1 MAEEKSRPIRT
12 VSGILVATAVSKILG
27 LVRQMLFAARFGD
40 SAEAVAFDTA
50 STVPLTVFDLLF
62 ASAIVGCFIP
72 VFAAAKAESEARA
85 RRFASSFLAAVGSL
99 TVLIS
104 VLGIVLAR
112 PLVSLLS
119 PALSPETA
127 RLSAE
132 LLRLMMPTVVL
143 SGLVFTFTGLLQSYS
158 LFFLP
163 AAVSSLSNLLL
174 IVCLAFLKNPDEA
187 GVRTLA
193 VVYTASWGVQV
204 LFLLIPAL
212 RKKLVPDVSPSLRN
226 PDLLN
231 AFSRAPSVLIG
242 SWLLPVG
249 LWLSTR
255 FASLVSEEAITAYH
269 YGYHIF
275 LILGGVLVYA
285 VCNFVFPRFS
295 ALLSAGKRE
304 EMQSALDRSL
314 VAALL
319 LTLPVAAGA
328 FVLAEPIVKICYQ
341 RGAFSEELAGE
352 TAGVL
357 AVLALA
363 IPFYAVTEV
372 LTRALFAAG
381 NARVCAVSSLV
392 AIAGCTLSNVI
403 SARFSHRLLFVSL
416 SFLAALVLS
425 ALALGVVA
433 GKRFGL
439 RASLV
444 RRALVAVSGGVLS
457 GFFMI
462 ILLPIARRIVPE
474 NGFIGNFLLSALVF
488 CAGFVVYSIWFIV
501 WRPVFRETGRQ

>member
-1 MAEEKSRPIRT
+1 MSEQSRPVRT
-12 VSGILVATAVSKILG
+12 VSGILVATAVSKVLG
-27 LVRQMLFAARFGD
+27 LARQMLFAARFGD

-50 STVPLTVFDLLF
+50 STVPLTLFDLLF

-72 VFAAAKAESEARA
+72 VFAEARADSEARA
-85 RRFASSFLAAVGSL
+85 RRFASSFLCAVGSL
-99 TVLIS
+99 AVLVS

-119 PALSPETA
+119 PALSAGTA
-127 RLSAE
+127 SLAVE

-174 IVCLAFLKNPDEA
+174 IVCLALLKTPDEA

-193 VVYTASWGVQV
+193 IVYTASWGVQV
-204 LFLLIPAL
+204 LVLLIPAL
-212 RKKLVPDVSPSLRN
+212 RKKLVPDVSPSLRD
-226 PDLLN
+226 PDLRR
-231 AFSRAPSVLIG
+231 AFSRAPAVLIG
-242 SWLLPVG
+242 SWLFPAG

-275 LILGGVLVYA
+275 LILGGVLIYA

-295 ALLSAGKRE
+295 ALFAAGKRE
-304 EMQSALDRSL
+304 EMQCALDRAL

-328 FVLAEPIVKICYQ
+328 FVLAEPIVSICYQ
-341 RGAFSEELAGE
+341 RGAFSAELAAE
-352 TAGVL
+352 TAKVL
-357 AVLALA
+357 SVLSLG
-363 IPFYAVTEV
+363 IPFYAVSEV

-381 NARVCAVSSLV
+381 KARACAVSSGIAV
-392 AIAGCTLSNVI
+392 AGCLLADAVLSGI
-403 SARFSHRLLFVSL
+403 ERRLVFVPL
-416 SFLAALVLS
+416 AFLVSLVLS
-425 ALALGVVA
+425 ALSLGVA
-433 GKRFGL
+433 AARTFGL
-439 RASLV
+439 RVPLV
-444 RRALVAVSGGVLS
+444 RRSLVALSGGAIS
-457 GFFMI
+457 GFLMK
-462 ILLPIARRIVPE
+462 ILLPAARRIVTAS
-474 NGFIGNFLLSALVF
+474 GLVGNFFLFSLVF
-488 CAGFVVYSIWFIV
+488 CVGFVVYSIWIFV
-501 WRPVFRETGRQ
+501 WRPVFRDGRQ